1 MYTEKQVRS
10 SPMACGQ
17 NPMVLSYMRVGFF
30 GSPMAWASDRLIL
43 YCPLRCC
50 NCAKGLIHASA
61 KKMLLKALLV
71 FSLIFPFCTSIDT
84 IEMDQNVKDGD
95 LLVSKENIFALGFFS
110 PRNSSSRYV
119 GIWYAQKDE
128 KDQKAVVWVANRN
141 DPINDTSGVLTI
153 DRYGRLLLYSNN
165 MQNVPVW
172 STNVTV
178 QTASTS
184 CRAQLLD
191 SGNLVLFRDN
201 KSKNFMWQSFDY
213 PTDTLLPGMKLG
225 VNWKL
230 GIEWVLT
237 SWKSQDDPGTGEYT
251 YRLYSNQTATPEV
264 LTFYKGLTPHW
275 RADLVDVG
283 RSDPLDVGRSDPLD
297 VVTFVS
303 NQDEMYYFLKND
315 STSTRVVLKDSGLL
329 QHLRWNNAD
338 REWKELWSTP
348 KYRCD
353 QYGECG
359 ANSKCSPDNIN
370 SFECECLPGYEP
382 KSVND
387 WKMRDG
393 SDGCVSKRLAVS
405 KCRNGEGFMKVA
417 RVKDPDTTKAARLK
431 KGISIK
437 ECEQMCLSN
446 CSCTAYTVIES
457 EGRSDCLTWY
467 GELLDILVYTQLGR
481 DLHVRVDK
489 IELAENSR
497 NSKGFLRS
505 RGMLAILMLSVVLA
519 LVLMVALTCWRIR
532 KQRKTK
538 VEIEETR
545 RHPELQFFHLR
556 TIIAATNNF
565 SPVQKLGQGGFGT
578 VYKGVLRNNQNIA
591 VKRLSRA
598 TGQGVEEF
606 KNEVALIARLQ
617 HRNLVKL
624 LGCCIKG
631 EERMLVLEYLPNKS
645 LDYFLFDHTKKS
657 LLDWQKR
664 FEIINGVAR
673 GVLYLHQ
680 DSRLRIIH
688 RDLKTSNVL
697 LDAEM
702 NPKISDFG
710 MARIFHGD
718 QLQDT
723 TNRVVG
729 TYGYMS
735 PEYVVFGRYSTKS
748 DVFSFGVILLEIA
761 SGKKNSSCYQED
773 HFVNLIGHVWQLWSE
788 DRALEI
794 VDSSLESYALDEAM
808 RCIQVGL
815 LCVEEES
822 KNRPSM
828 SAVVFMLSGEAS
840 APSPQ
845 QPAFALRK
853 NSCGDAVVPSVSE
866 GSCSINDVTITK
878 FEGR

>member
-1 MYTEKQVRS
+1 
-10 SPMACGQ
+10 
-17 NPMVLSYMRVGFF
+17 
-30 GSPMAWASDRLIL
+30 
-43 YCPLRCC
+43 
-50 NCAKGLIHASA
+50 
-61 KKMLLKALLV
+61 MLLKALLV
-71 FSLIFPFCTSIDT
+71 VSLLFPFCTSIDT
-84 IEMDQNVKDGD
+84 IEMDQHVKDGD

-119 GIWYAQKDE
+119 GIWYVQ

-165 MQNVPVW
+165 MQNIPVW

-178 QTASTS
+178 QTASFS

-191 SGNLVLFRDN
+191 SGNLVIYRDN
-201 KSKNFMWQSFDY
+201 KSKKFMWQSFDY

-237 SWKSQDDPGTGEYT
+237 SWKSQDNPGTGEYT
-251 YRLYSNQTATPEV
+251 NRLYSNQTATPEFFI
-264 LTFYKGLTPHW
+264 FYKGLTPHW
-275 RADLVDVG
+275 RSAPVDAG
-283 RSDPLDVGRSDPLD
+283 TL
-297 VVTFVS
+297 VS
-303 NQDEMYYFLKND
+303 NQDEMYFFLKND
-315 STSTRVVLKDSGLL
+315 STSTRVVLKDSGLV

-338 REWKELWSTP
+338 REWKELWSGP

-353 QYGECG
+353 LYGECG
-359 ANSKCSPDNIN
+359 ANSKCSPDNII
-370 SFECECLPGYEP
+370 SFECDCLPGYEP

-387 WKMRDG
+387 WNMRDG
-393 SDGCVSKRLAVS
+393 SDGCVSKRVAVS

-417 RVKDPDTTKAARLK
+417 RVKDPDTTKAARLE
-431 KGISIK
+431 KGISVK
-437 ECEQMCLSN
+437 ECEQVCLSN
-446 CSCTAYTVIES
+446 CSCTAYMVIES

-467 GELLDILVYTQLGR
+467 GELLDILVYTQAGR

-489 IELAENSR
+489 IELAENSQ
-497 NSKGFLRS
+497 NSKDFLKR
-505 RGMLAILMLSVVLA
+505 RGMLAVLMLSVLLA
-519 LVLMVALTCWRIR
+519 LVLIVSLACWRI
-532 KQRKTK
+532 KKKRKTK
-538 VEIEETR
+538 ETR

-591 VKRLSRA
+591 VKRLSR
-598 TGQGVEEF
+598 TSEQGVEEF

-631 EERMLVLEYLPNKS
+631 QERMLVLEYLPNKS
-645 LDYFLFDHTKKS
+645 LDCFLFDHTKKS

-680 DSRLRIIH
+680 DSRLRIIP

-718 QLQDT
+718 QLQDR

-729 TYGYMS
+729 TYGYMP
-735 PEYVVFGRYSTKS
+735 PEYVVFGRFSTKL
-748 DVFSFGVILLEIA
+748 DVFSFGVILLEIV
-761 SGKKNSSCYQED
+761 SGKKNNSFHQED

-794 VDSSLESYALDEAM
+794 VDSSLESYTPDEAM

-845 QPAFALRK
+845 QPAFSLRK
-853 NSCGDAVVPSVSE
+853 NSSGDAAVPSVSK

>member
-1 MYTEKQVRS
+1 
-10 SPMACGQ
+10 
-17 NPMVLSYMRVGFF
+17 
-30 GSPMAWASDRLIL
+30 MAWASDRLIL
-43 YCPLRCC
+43 YCPRCSC
-50 NCAKGLIHASA
+50 DCGKGLIHASA

-71 FSLIFPFCTSIDT
+71 VSLLFPFCTSIET
-84 IEMDQNVKDGD
+84 IEMDQHVKDGD

-119 GIWYAQKDE
+119 GIWYVQ
-128 KDQKAVVWVANRN
+128 KDQKDQKVVVWVANRN
-141 DPINDTSGVLTI
+141 DPINDTSGVLII

-165 MQNVPVW
+165 MQNIPVW
-172 STNVTV
+172 SANVTV
-178 QTASTS
+178 QTASFS

-191 SGNLVLFRDN
+191 SGNLVIYRDN
-201 KSKNFMWQSFDY
+201 KTKKFMWQSFDY

-251 YRLYSNQTATPEV
+251 ERLYSNHTATPEFFV
-264 LTFYKGLTPHW
+264 YKGLTPYW
-275 RADLVDVG
+275 
-283 RSDPLDVGRSDPLD
+283 RSDPVDPRK
-297 VVTFVS
+297 FVS
-303 NQDEMYYFLKND
+303 SQDEMYFFLKND
-315 STSTRVVLKDSGLL
+315 STSIRSVLKDSGSL
-329 QHLRWNNAD
+329 QILGWSNAD
-338 REWKELWSTP
+338 REWKELWSAP
-348 KYRCD
+348 KYQCD
-353 QYGECG
+353 LYGECG
-359 ANSKCSPDNIN
+359 ANSKCNPDNIN
-370 SFECECLPGYEP
+370 FFGCVCLPGYEP

-387 WKMRDG
+387 WNMRNG
-393 SDGCVSKRLAVS
+393 SDGCVSKRVAVS
-405 KCRNGEGFMKVA
+405 KCRNGEGFRKVPQ
-417 RVKDPDTTKAARLK
+417 VKDPDTTKAARLE
-431 KGISIK
+431 KGISVK
-437 ECEQMCLSN
+437 ECKQVCLSN
-446 CSCTAYTVIES
+446 CSCTAYMVIES

-467 GELLDILVYTQLGR
+467 GELLDILVYTQAGR

-489 IELAENSR
+489 IELAENSQ
-497 NSKGFLRS
+497 NSKGFLKR
-505 RGMLAILMLSVVLA
+505 RGMLAILMLSVLLA
-519 LVLMVALTCWRIR
+519 LVLIVLLACWRI
-532 KQRKTK
+532 KKKRKTK
-538 VEIEETR
+538 VETEETR

-591 VKRLSRA
+591 VKRLSR
-598 TGQGVEEF
+598 TSEQGVEEF

-645 LDYFLFDHTKKS
+645 LDCFLFDHTKKS

-697 LDAEM
+697 LDAKM

-718 QLQDT
+718 QLQDR

-735 PEYVVFGRYSTKS
+735 PEYVVFGRFSTKS
-748 DVFSFGVILLEIA
+748 DVFSFGVILLEIV
-761 SGKKNSSCYQED
+761 SGKKNNSFHQED

-794 VDSSLESYALDEAM
+794 VDSSLESYAPDEGM

-845 QPAFALRK
+845 QPAFSLRK
-853 NSCGDAVVPSVSE
+853 NSSGDAAVPSVSK

>member
-1 MYTEKQVRS
+1 
-10 SPMACGQ
+10 
-17 NPMVLSYMRVGFF
+17 
-30 GSPMAWASDRLIL
+30 
-43 YCPLRCC
+43 
-50 NCAKGLIHASA
+50 
-61 KKMLLKALLV
+61 MLLKALLV
-71 FSLIFPFCTSIDT
+71 VSLLFPFCTSIDT
-84 IEMDQNVKDGD
+84 IEMDQHVKDGD

-119 GIWYAQKDE
+119 GIWYVQKDQ

-141 DPINDTSGVLTI
+141 DPINNTSGVLTI
-153 DRYGRLLLYSNN
+153 DRG
-165 MQNVPVW
+165 
-172 STNVTV
+172 
-178 QTASTS
+178 
-184 CRAQLLD
+184 
-191 SGNLVLFRDN
+191 
-201 KSKNFMWQSFDY
+201 
-213 PTDTLLPGMKLG
+213 
-225 VNWKL
+225 
-230 GIEWVLT
+230 
-237 SWKSQDDPGTGEYT
+237 
-251 YRLYSNQTATPEV
+251 
-264 LTFYKGLTPHW
+264 
-275 RADLVDVG
+275 
-283 RSDPLDVGRSDPLD
+283 
-297 VVTFVS
+297 
-303 NQDEMYYFLKND
+303 
-315 STSTRVVLKDSGLL
+315 VLKDSGLL
-329 QHLRWNNAD
+329 QSLRWNNAD
-338 REWKELWSTP
+338 REWKELWSAP

-353 QYGECG
+353 LYGECG

-370 SFECECLPGYEP
+370 LFECECLPGYEP

-393 SDGCVSKRLAVS
+393 SDGCVSKRVAVS

-417 RVKDPDTTKAARLK
+417 QVKGPDTTKAARLE
-431 KGISIK
+431 KGISVK
-437 ECEQMCLSN
+437 ECEQVCLSN
-446 CSCTAYTVIES
+446 CSCTAYMVIES
-457 EGRSDCLTWY
+457 EGLSDCLTWY
-467 GELLDILVYTQLGR
+467 GELLDIVVFTEVWQ

-497 NSKGFLRS
+497 NSKGFFKR
-505 RGMLAILMLSVVLA
+505 RGMLAILMLSVLLA
-519 LVLMVALTCWRIR
+519 LVLIVALACWRIKKKR
-532 KQRKTK
+532 NSKA
-538 VEIEETR
+538 VETEETR

-591 VKRLSRA
+591 VKRLSR
-598 TGQGVEEF
+598 TSGQGVEEF

-645 LDYFLFDHTKKS
+645 LDYLLFDHTKKS

-710 MARIFHGD
+710 MARIFQGD
-718 QLQDT
+718 QLQDR

-735 PEYVVFGRYSTKS
+735 PEYVVFGRFSTKS
-748 DVFSFGVILLEIA
+748 DVFSFGVILLEIV
-761 SGKKNSSCYQED
+761 SGKKNNSFHQED

-794 VDSSLESYALDEAM
+794 VDSSLESYTPDEAM

-853 NSCGDAVVPSVSE
+853 NSSGDAAVPSVSK

-878 FEGR
+878 FRGR

>member
-1 MYTEKQVRS
+1 
-10 SPMACGQ
+10 
-17 NPMVLSYMRVGFF
+17 
-30 GSPMAWASDRLIL
+30 
-43 YCPLRCC
+43 
-50 NCAKGLIHASA
+50 
-61 KKMLLKALLV
+61 MLLKALLV
-71 FSLIFPFCTSIDT
+71 VSLLFPFCTSIDT
-84 IEMDQNVKDGD
+84 IEMDQHVKDGD

-119 GIWYAQKDE
+119 GIWYAQKDR
-128 KDQKAVVWVANRN
+128 KAVVWVANRN

-165 MQNVPVW
+165 MQNIPVW

-191 SGNLVLFRDN
+191 SGNLVIFRDN

-213 PTDTLLPGMKLG
+213 PTDTQLPGMKLG
-225 VNWKL
+225 VNWNL

-251 YRLYSNQTATPEV
+251 ERLYSNQTATPQFF
-264 LTFYKGLTPHW
+264 TFYKGLTPYW
-275 RADLVDVG
+275 RAGTVDP
-283 RSDPLDVGRSDPLD
+283 RN
-297 VVTFVS
+297 FVS
-303 NQDEMYYFLKND
+303 NQDEMYFFFKND
-315 STSTRVVLKDSGLL
+315 STSIRSVLKDSGSL
-329 QHLRWNNAD
+329 QILEWSNAN
-338 REWKELWSTP
+338 REWKELWSAP

-353 QYGECG
+353 LYGECG
-359 ANSKCSPDNIN
+359 ANSKCSPDNFN
-370 SFECECLPGYEP
+370 FFGCECLPGYEP

-387 WKMRDG
+387 WKMRNG
-393 SDGCVSKRLAVS
+393 SDGCVSKRVAVS

-417 RVKDPDTTKAARLK
+417 QVKDPDTTKAARLE
-431 KGISIK
+431 KGISVK
-437 ECEQMCLSN
+437 ECKQVCLSN
-446 CSCTAYTVIES
+446 CSCTAYMVIES
-457 EGRSDCLTWY
+457 EGPSDCLTWY
-467 GELLDILVYTQLGR
+467 GELLDILVHTQGGR

-497 NSKGFLRS
+497 NSKGFLRR
-505 RGMLAILMLSVVLA
+505 RGMLAVLMLSVLLA

-545 RHPELQFFHLR
+545 RHPEWQFFHLR

-591 VKRLSRA
+591 VKRLSR
-598 TGQGVEEF
+598 TSGQGVEEF
-606 KNEVALIARLQ
+606 KNEVALIARFQ

-723 TNRVVG
+723 TNKVVG

-735 PEYVVFGRYSTKS
+735 LEYAVFGRFSTKS
-748 DVFSFGVILLEIA
+748 DIFSFGVILLEIV
-761 SGKKNSSCYQED
+761 SGKKNNGFYQAD

-794 VDSSLESYALDEAM
+794 VDSSLESYAPDEAM